1 MCGIVGYIGTKKAV
15 PILINGLEAVEYRG
29 YDSAGVCLGGE
40 KLLLKK
46 AKGPVAAL
54 KKKIDAELNVNRG
67 IAHTR
72 WATHGRPDEKNA
84 HPHMDCGQSLAL
96 VHNGIIENFL
106 DLKKKLSNGHKI
118 VSDTDS
124 EILVHLIEEEMM
136 IKGDSLSAV
145 ISALRKVKG
154 SYALAIIGEKN
165 SNELLVAKMG
175 SPLVVG
181 ESDDGFYVA
190 SDVNALAGYVKKV
203 LYLQDGDVA
212 LISNQRFL
220 VKDLENKTVKRFWKK
235 MLVQST
241 DIQKG
246 GYKFFMEKE
255 IREQP
260 EILRRLI
267 KQDIINKNTGNI
279 KKAGEIL
286 AKARKVRIS
295 ACGSAY
301 YAGLTGK
308 YFFENIASIPTTI
321 DTAGEF
327 RYQNNLFFK
336 KDVALFV
343 SQSGETADTIGALSA
358 VKEFKIPSVAIVNM
372 PHSSIARASDVS
384 VLSCA
389 GAELGVASTKAFS
402 AQVMNMLSLSLLAA
416 KIKGVK
422 DDQVKAVR
430 KEVQGLP
437 TAIDFVFKQWP
448 KIASIAQ
455 TYKNMHGF
463 YFLGRGILLPIAYEG
478 ALKLKEISYIH
489 AEGYPLAEMKHGPIA
504 LIDKQFAAIVLLKKG
519 ELLKKGLAAVE
530 EIRARG
536 GKVIAVSDEE
546 KIIDNVDELIL
557 LPDIDEMIA
566 PILFVL
572 PLQIL
577 AYEVAL
583 AKGLNPDR
591 PRNLA
596 KSVTVE

>member
-301 YAGLTGK
+301 YAGLT
-308 YFFENIASIPTTI
+308 
-321 DTAGEF
+321 
-327 RYQNNLFFK
+327 
-336 KDVALFV
+336 
-343 SQSGETADTIGALSA
+343 
-358 VKEFKIPSVAIVNM
+358 
-372 PHSSIARASDVS
+372 
-384 VLSCA
+384 
-389 GAELGVASTKAFS
+389 
-402 AQVMNMLSLSLLAA
+402 
-416 KIKGVK
+416 
-422 DDQVKAVR
+422 
-430 KEVQGLP
+430 
-437 TAIDFVFKQWP
+437 
-448 KIASIAQ
+448 
-455 TYKNMHGF
+455 
-463 YFLGRGILLPIAYEG
+463 
-478 ALKLKEISYIH
+478 
-489 AEGYPLAEMKHGPIA
+489 
-504 LIDKQFAAIVLLKKG
+504 
-519 ELLKKGLAAVE
+519 
-530 EIRARG
+530 
-536 GKVIAVSDEE
+536 
-546 KIIDNVDELIL
+546 
-557 LPDIDEMIA
+557 
-566 PILFVL
+566 
-572 PLQIL
+572 
-577 AYEVAL
+577 
-583 AKGLNPDR
+583 
-591 PRNLA
+591 
-596 KSVTVE
+596 

>member
-1 MCGIVGYIGTKKAV
+1 
-15 PILINGLEAVEYRG
+15 
-29 YDSAGVCLGGE
+29 
-40 KLLLKK
+40 
-46 AKGPVAAL
+46 
-54 KKKIDAELNVNRG
+54 
-67 IAHTR
+67 
-72 WATHGRPDEKNA
+72 
-84 HPHMDCGQSLAL
+84 
-96 VHNGIIENFL
+96 
-106 DLKKKLSNGHKI
+106 
-118 VSDTDS
+118 
-124 EILVHLIEEEMM
+124 
-136 IKGDSLSAV
+136 
-145 ISALRKVKG
+145 
-154 SYALAIIGEKN
+154 
-165 SNELLVAKMG
+165 
-175 SPLVVG
+175 
-181 ESDDGFYVA
+181 
-190 SDVNALAGYVKKV
+190 
-203 LYLQDGDVA
+203 
-212 LISNQRFL
+212 
-220 VKDLENKTVKRFWKK
+220 
-235 MLVQST
+235 
-241 DIQKG
+241 
-246 GYKFFMEKE
+246 
-255 IREQP
+255 
-260 EILRRLI
+260 
-267 KQDIINKNTGNI
+267 
-279 KKAGEIL
+279 
-286 AKARKVRIS
+286 
-295 ACGSAY
+295 
-301 YAGLTGK
+301 
-308 YFFENIASIPTTI
+308 ENIASIPTTI